1 MIEMMMA
8 FIGEKVIATMI
19 GTEIMAIAVTVT
31 IMRIEIV
38 AITTMIVVNGRMRRI
53 SLLVSEFFSQ

>member
-8 FIGEKVIATMI
+8 IIGEKVIATMI

-38 AITTMIVVNGRMRRI
+38 AITTMIVASRRI
-53 SLLVSEFFSQ
+53 ERQATS